1 MRFFRGVCQGQIRQQ
16 SNDKKKTKRHRRSQ
30 HIADR
35 CNVPVVHLGKK
46 NYSKIKPKY
55 PNNNKNKQKQ
65 NLKICNIL
73 YLFNNL

>member
-46 NYSKIKPKY
+46 KKLFKDQTKISK
-55 PNNNKNKQKQ
+55 
-65 NLKICNIL
+65 
-73 YLFNNL
+73 